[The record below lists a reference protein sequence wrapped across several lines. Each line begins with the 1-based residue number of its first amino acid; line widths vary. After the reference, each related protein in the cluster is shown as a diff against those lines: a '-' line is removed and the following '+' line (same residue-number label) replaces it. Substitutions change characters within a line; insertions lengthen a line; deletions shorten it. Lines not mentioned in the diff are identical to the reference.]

1 MTTNSSVLLLNGP
14 NLNLLGKREPEIY
27 GAQSLDQLVDE
38 LKAQASAQSVQL
50 THTQSNSE
58 AELIDVIH
66 QAMGKIDFIIFNPAA
81 FTHTSVALR
90 DALLGVNIPF
100 IEVHIS
106 NVHAREDFRHKSFL
120 SDIAQGVICG
130 LGTDGY
136 RYALMHAISHLSK

>member
-1 MTTNSSVLLLNGP
+1 MTTNNSVLLLNGP

-38 LKAQASAQSVQL
+38 LTAQASASGVQL

-66 QAMGKIDFIIFNPAA
+66 QAMGKIDFILFNPAA

-130 LGTDGY
+130 LGTNGY
-136 RYALMHAISHLSK
+136 RYALMHAIEHVSK